1 MRSDLGNQPPEETR
15 AVAPVV
21 SDRSEMATIIQ
32 SHDWATTPL
41 GPPEDWSPT
50 LRLTVNILLAN
61 RFPLLLW
68 WGPDYVS
75 IYNDAYRPILG
86 AKHPSAIGL
95 PCKECW
101 SEIWHVLKPLIDSPF
116 NGGPSTWIEDLA
128 LELKRHDFTEE
139 AHFTV
144 AYSPV
149 PDDSAANGIGGVLAT
164 VHEITEKIVGER
176 RIGALRDLATP
187 AEAKTAEEAC
197 TIAAS
202 ALSAHTKD
210 IPFALIYLIDPIDHC
225 ARLAGATGVAI
236 GADVAPSVIALGES
250 TVTARWPLYEVLQT
264 EGSVVI
270 DSLAGRFSD
279 VPAVSPSE
287 PPHTA
292 MVIPIKS
299 SVAHE
304 LSGFF
309 IAAASP
315 RLKFDEQYKSFLELA
330 ATQIAAAISTARAY
344 EAERKRAEAL
354 AEIDRAKTLFFSNVS
369 HEFRTPLTL
378 MLGPLEDALASFDLP
393 PSEREKLDTAHRNS
407 LRLLKLVNSL
417 LDFSRIEAGRAQ
429 ANYEPVD
436 LAALTADLASNY
448 RSACERVGLKLVV
461 DCTPP
466 AEPAFVDR
474 DMWEKIVL
482 NLLSNAFKFT
492 FDGEITVR
500 LRQIDGHAEL
510 SISDSGVGIPPHE
523 IPRLFERFHR
533 IEGQRSRTYE
543 GSGIGLALVQE
554 LIKLHKGTIGAD
566 SIVDRGTTF
575 TVTVPL
581 GMSHLPPHQ
590 IVAPR
595 PAASTAVHAQA
606 YVEEALRWSS
616 DDMTAA
622 GSVLGGANNV
632 EARRPQ
638 IDSARILL
646 ADDNA
651 DMRAYVRGLLGPH
664 CDVQTVADGQ
674 DAIEAIRQRP
684 PDLVLADV
692 MMPRL
697 DGLGLV
703 QVIRDD
709 ASIANL
715 PVILLSARAGEE
727 AKVQG
732 LEAGADDYL
741 VKPFNGRELI
751 ARVRVNLNLAELRKS
766 TAADLRDMRRLRQV
780 AEQCARTGDQTQ
792 ECLDEILD
800 AAIAITEADKGDIQL
815 FDSGRGGMKLAAQR
829 GFEPPSAQFFEHA
842 RADDASASG
851 RALRTFDRVIVED
864 VTRSQIFT
872 ASDATSAI
880 LRAGVRA
887 LQATPLVSSEGAVLG
902 VISTY
907 FAEPHNFSPQ
917 RLRVLDVLA
926 RQAGDYLE
934 RKEAEASLRRQSA
947 WSAGQKEAF
956 QAAINGAPLEES
968 LGILTKTAVMQMGE
982 GGRCA
987 FYIADA
993 AGTALHHIVGMP
1005 EAYANSVDGFKIGSD
1020 SFSCGLAVH
1029 RGEPVITA
1037 DVTED
1042 PRWREWRW
1050 LAAEHGCRAV
1060 WSFPVETSAGK
1071 VVGSFAMYFP
1081 KPRQPAARDLE
1092 FAAALTQAAGIIIS
1106 RQQEAQE
1113 RVRAEDTRRLL
1124 LQELNH
1130 RVKNTLASV
1139 QAIAQQTVRS
1149 TKDPDD
1155 FAARFSGRI
1164 QSLARVH
1171 SLLTDSTWRG
1181 ADLRQ
1186 LIRDQLLRG
1195 SVDQTRL
1202 TARGPA
1208 VHLQPQAAVHMAVML
1223 HELGTNSV
1231 KYGSLSVPKGSVT
1244 IDWSVAGDALSLQ
1257 WVERGGPVVS
1267 VPARR
1272 GFGTTLIEQSARSEG
1287 GRAEQ
1292 LFEPEGI
1299 TWKITVALPNS
1310 ATSPEPELRPE
1321 PLPPKPE
1328 PIAPAKPAARLA
1340 GLRLLVVED
1349 ESLIA
1354 LDLMD
1359 RLEMAG
1365 GDVAPAVSTEKD
1377 ALAAVEQGGFDC
1389 ALLDAN
1395 LHGRS
1400 VQNIAAALTRRG
1412 IPFVFIT
1419 GYGRA
1424 GLPPSFQHA
1433 PTLSKPVSDQD
1444 LFDAITKIVSP
1455 PNKVLRL
1462 KQ

>member
-1 MRSDLGNQPPEETR
+1 MRSNLGNQPPEETR
-15 AVAPVV
+15 AVAAVV

-41 GPPEDWSPT
+41 GPPERWSPT

-75 IYNDAYRPILG
+75 IYNDAYKPILG

-95 PCKECW
+95 PCRECW

-128 LELKRHDFTEE
+128 LELERHGFTEE

-149 PDDSAANGIGGVLAT
+149 PDDRAANGIGGVLAT

-197 TIAAS
+197 AIAAS

-210 IPFALIYLIDPIDHC
+210 IPFALIYLIDPIDRC
-225 ARLAGATGVAI
+225 ARLAGATGVASDT
-236 GADVAPSVIALGES
+236 DVAPSVIALGES
-250 TVTARWPLYEVLQT
+250 SAMTPWPVLEVRQT
-264 EGSVVI
+264 EASVII

-354 AEIDRAKTLFFSNVS
+354 AEIDQAKTRFFSNVS

-393 PSEREKLDTAHRNS
+393 QSEREKLDAAHRNS

-436 LAALTADLASNY
+436 LAALTTDLASNY

-461 DCTPP
+461 DCTPL
-466 AEPAFVDR
+466 AEPVFVDR

-492 FDGEITVR
+492 FDGEIAVR
-500 LRQIDGHAEL
+500 FRQIDGHAEL
-510 SISDSGVGIPPHE
+510 SISDSGVGVPPHE
-523 IPRLFERFHR
+523 VPRLFERFHR

-554 LIKLHKGTIGAD
+554 LIKLHKGTISAD
-566 SIVDRGTTF
+566 SNVYRGTTF
-575 TVTVPL
+575 TVSIPL
-581 GMSHLPPHQ
+581 GISHLPQHQ
-590 IVAPR
+590 IAAPR
-595 PAASTAVHAQA
+595 PAVSTAVHAQA

-616 DDMTAA
+616 DDMAA
-622 GSVLGGANNV
+622 ARDVHGGANNV
-632 EARRPQ
+632 EARLPQ
-638 IDSARILL
+638 INSTRILL

-651 DMRAYVRGLLGPH
+651 DMRAYVRGLLEPH

-674 DAIEAIRQRP
+674 DAIEAIRKQP

-703 QVIRDD
+703 QAIRDD
-709 ASIANL
+709 PAIANL

-766 TAADLRDMRRLRQV
+766 TAADLRDMKRLRDV
-780 AEQCARTGDQTQ
+780 AERCARTGDQFRD
-792 ECLDEILD
+792 CLEEILD
-800 AAIAITEADKGDIQL
+800 AAMAITEADKGDIQI
-815 FDSGRGGMKLAAQR
+815 FDSERGHLKLATQR

-842 RADDASASG
+842 HADDASASG

-864 VTRSQIFT
+864 VTRSEILT
-872 ASDATSAI
+872 ASDATSAM
-880 LRAGVRA
+880 LRAGVRS
-887 LQATPLVSSEGAVLG
+887 LQATPLVSSEGSVLG

-907 FAEPHNFSPQ
+907 FAKPHNFSPQ

-968 LGILTKTAVMQMGE
+968 LGILTKTAVTQMAE

-1081 KPRQPAARDLE
+1081 QPRQPAARDLE

-1139 QAIAQQTVRS
+1139 QAIAQQTMRS

-1231 KYGSLSVPKGSVT
+1231 KYGSLSVPKGTVS
-1244 IDWSVAGDALSLQ
+1244 IDWSVTGDALNLK

-1299 TWKITVALPNS
+1299 TWKIAVALPNS

-1444 LFDAITKIVSP
+1444 LIDAITKIVSP
-1455 PNKVLRL
+1455 SNKVLRL